1 MVLELLTA
9 WMLLACI
16 GSVRARDEC
25 GGALVK
31 ISLQQQPQEQ
41 QHRATRQLL
50 AGPATAPEVVWGV
63 QAPFG
68 KQLLLN
74 ETLSASLRL
83 AEPLDA
89 CSSLQGSGLAG
100 ADLAGEMAMHAT
112 TWCTHMH
119 IVAGMVECANIAM

>member
-1 MVLELLTA
+1 MVLELLAA

-31 ISLQQQPQEQ
+31 ISLQEQ

-50 AGPATAPEVVWGV
+50 AATAPEVVWGV

-89 CSSLQGSGLAG
+89 CTSLQGSGLAG

-112 TWCTHMH
+112 RCTHMH
-119 IVAGMVECANIAM
+119 IVAGMVECANVAM